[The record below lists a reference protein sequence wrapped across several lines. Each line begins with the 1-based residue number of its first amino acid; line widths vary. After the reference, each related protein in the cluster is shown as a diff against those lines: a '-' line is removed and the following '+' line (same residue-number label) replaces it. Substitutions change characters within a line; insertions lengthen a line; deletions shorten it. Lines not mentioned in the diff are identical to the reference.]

1 MSCVIEVCNLPPY
14 FTKQQVDQSLQ
25 NFKDKIVYSQMFG
38 VKKETGTRTA
48 QFTFA
53 DEQTATEAIILA
65 NTLFFL
71 QIINIHL
78 SLKPIKFCKTN
89 KQNAVNLPNELQYDQ
104 AETLFGNFGKV
115 LSINYDQG
123 KREAI
128 IQ

>member
-53 DEQTATEAIILA
+53 DQQTATEAIILA
-65 NTLFFL
+65 NTLFSPNNKYPV
-71 QIINIHL
+71 I
-78 SLKPIKFCKTN
+78 LKAN
-89 KQNAVNLPNELQYDQ
+89 
-104 AETLFGNFGKV
+104 KV
-115 LSINYDQG
+115 LQNQQV
-123 KREAI
+123 KRSESSKRTTI
-128 IQ
+128 